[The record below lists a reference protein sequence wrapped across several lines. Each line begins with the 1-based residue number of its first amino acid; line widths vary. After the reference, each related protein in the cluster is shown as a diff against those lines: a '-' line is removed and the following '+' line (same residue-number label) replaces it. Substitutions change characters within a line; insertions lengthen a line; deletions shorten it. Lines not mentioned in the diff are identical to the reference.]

1 MSDQVRQAQAW
12 LREIGFKVAG
22 RQIEVDGRLGP
33 QTKRATTCF
42 QFGWTPTKLATDG
55 IPGPLTLTALEQ
67 SAAWGQRPSEHF
79 RFLEFASRGN
89 GEIWIDREL
98 VLKLEQLREVT
109 GPVFIASGYRDPSY
123 NRSIGGAKASQHL
136 YGRAVD
142 PKFTRHV
149 GLDEVRALG
158 LFSGIGH
165 RPAVGNRVEHVDI
178 RPSATP
184 AAPTVWT
191 YPR

>member
-1 MSDQVRQAQAW
+1 MGSTT
-12 LREIGFKVAG
+12 IGA
-22 RQIEVDGRLGP
+22 LSL
-33 QTKRATTCF
+33 
-42 QFGWTPTKLATDG
+42 FGVC
-55 IPGPLTLTALEQ
+55 EQ
-67 SAAWGQRPSEHF
+67 
-79 RFLEFASRGN
+79 GN

-109 GPVFIASGYRDPSY
+109 GPVFVASGYRDPSY

-178 RPSATP
+178 RPRATP